1 LGPKHQPDAG
11 QRQEQRRRSR
21 ENVQWPGG
29 GYFRRF
35 PALGKAMNRYLALT
49 LLLAGCTA
57 SGGMPDHPLVGTW
70 QGEKTLTL
78 KTEDYR
84 YGSETGYWSAGRN
97 EFRYKTESG
106 TRESCN
112 FSLTGRV
119 LVMSGC
125 RLAGRY
131 TRTP

>member
-1 LGPKHQPDAG
+1 
-11 QRQEQRRRSR
+11 
-21 ENVQWPGG
+21 
-29 GYFRRF
+29 
-35 PALGKAMNRYLALT
+35 MNRCLALT

-57 SGGMPDHPLVGTW
+57 SGDMPNHPLVGTW
-70 QGEKTLTL
+70 QGEKTLSLRT
-78 KTEDYR
+78 TEYK
-84 YGSETGYWSAGRN
+84 YGSETGYWTAGRN
-97 EFRYKTESG
+97 DFRYKTESG
-106 TRESCN
+106 SKESCS

>member
-1 LGPKHQPDAG
+1 MI
-11 QRQEQRRRSR
+11 RT
-21 ENVQWPGG
+21 
-29 GYFRRF
+29 
-35 PALGKAMNRYLALT
+35 LALT

-57 SGGMPDHPLVGTW
+57 AGNPPDHPLVGSW
-70 QGEKTLTL
+70 QGDRPLTL
-78 KTEDYR
+78 RTTDYR

-97 EFRYKTESG
+97 EFRYKKDWGSEE
-106 TRESCN
+106 RCD

>member
-1 LGPKHQPDAG
+1 MIRWLT
-11 QRQEQRRRSR
+11 
-21 ENVQWPGG
+21 
-29 GYFRRF
+29 
-35 PALGKAMNRYLALT
+35 LT

-57 SGGMPDHPLVGTW
+57 AGNPPDHPLVGSW
-70 QGEKTLTL
+70 AGEKPLTL
-78 KTEDYR
+78 RTTDYQ
-84 YGSETGYWSAGRN
+84 YGSETGFWSAGRN
-97 EFRYKTESG
+97 EFRYKQQQWGKQEK
-106 TRESCN
+106 CD

>member
-1 LGPKHQPDAG
+1 MK
-11 QRQEQRRRSR
+11 RS
-21 ENVQWPGG
+21 
-29 GYFRRF
+29 
-35 PALGKAMNRYLALT
+35 LAVT

-57 SGGMPDHPLVGTW
+57 AGNQPDHPLVGTW
-70 QGEKTLTL
+70 QGERALTL
-78 KTEDYR
+78 RTTEYQF
-84 YGSETGYWSAGRN
+84 GSETGYWTAGRSD
-97 EFRYKTESG
+97 FRFKRASG
-106 TRESCN
+106 SQERCD